1 MTKAW
6 KVSIN
11 PRAKDILNGSANR
24 GVALAAEHILGESK
38 KRVPIEE
45 ATLERSGTVSTDPGT
60 FTAAVSF
67 DTPYAVKQHEDMTL
81 RHDRGRS
88 AKYLEGAMNSEV
100 QAAAEIIR
108 RTIAGE
114 L

>member
-1 MTKAW
+1 MGRAW

-11 PRAKDILNGSANR
+11 PRAKDVLNGSANR
-24 GVALAAEHILGESK
+24 GISLAAEHILGASNEK
-38 KRVPIEE
+38 VPIEE
-45 ATLERSGTVSTDPGT
+45 ATLERSGTVSTDPGN
-60 FTAAVSF
+60 FTAAVSY

-81 RHDRGRS
+81 RHDQGRT
-88 AKYLEGAMNSEV
+88 AKYLENAMTSEV

-108 RTIAGE
+108 KTIAGD

>member
-24 GVALAAEHILGESK
+24 GVALAAEHVLGEANK
-38 KRVPIEE
+38 KVPIEE
-45 ATLERSGTVSTDPGT
+45 ATLLRSGTVSTDPGN
-60 FTAAVSF
+60 FTAAISY
-67 DTPYAVKQHEDMTL
+67 DTPYAVKQHEDMHL
-81 RHDRGRS
+81 RHNDNRT
-88 AKYLEGAMNSEV
+88 AKYLENAMNSEV
-100 QAAAEIIR
+100 KVAAEIIR
-108 RTIAGE
+108 KTIAGE